1 MVCLDTTFI
10 IDLING
16 RVSIGYLEEN
26 FSKEGI
32 FIASPTIVEL
42 IRGLNLKQNTKNI
55 KAGEKKETQRI
66 ISLFP
71 VLDLGKEEAILA
83 GEIDARLSNEGK
95 IIDFADIL
103 TGAIC
108 LSNNETLI
116 TRNEKHFNKINGLDI
131 KGY

>member
-26 FSKEGI
+26 FSKEEI

-55 KAGEKKETQRI
+55 KAGEKEETERI